1 MDNSLYSKKNSFD
14 KINENIDKINE
25 NIDKLIKDIIKS
37 RIGLNNLGQTCYINS
52 SLQIL
57 LNYEKFLIG
66 LLKYNNPFTAKMTKS
81 FINLGKDLIK
91 INKTENELYLIKAY
105 SPVVFINEFIKLYPT
120 FSNHQQDATEFIRIF
135 LDDISK
141 ETNRNKTVPEYK
153 ELENGEKPKNIQSKE
168 YDEFF
173 LSRENSVVTDLFYTQ
188 IINIFTCHCGKE
200 TYSFQKLIDIP
211 LLIPTDKKE
220 IDIYSLLEHF
230 LSEVNVDIDDKCKN
244 CNEI

>member
-1 MDNSLYSKKNSFD
+1 
-14 KINENIDKINE
+14 
-25 NIDKLIKDIIKS
+25 
-37 RIGLNNLGQTCYINS
+37 
-52 SLQIL
+52 
-57 LNYEKFLIG
+57 
-66 LLKYNNPFTAKMTKS
+66 MTKS

-105 SPVVFINEFIKLYPT
+105 SPVVFINEFIKLHPT

-200 TYSFQKLIDIP
+200 THSFQKLIDIP